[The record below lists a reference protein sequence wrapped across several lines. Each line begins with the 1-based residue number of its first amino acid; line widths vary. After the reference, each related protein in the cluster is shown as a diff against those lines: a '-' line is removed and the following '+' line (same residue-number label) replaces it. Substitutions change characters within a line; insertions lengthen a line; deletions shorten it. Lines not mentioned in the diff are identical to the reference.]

1 MSTTIAKQELSDRI
15 KKVKALYDRAATPG
29 EKSAAEARMNEMKS
43 RYFSLFGVAWV
54 EVPNNNFNDY
64 WRNSAGANHGANRNS
79 GQSKYSYG
87 SGSSSWDANWQK
99 EEPKKQE
106 EKEPV
111 SEYKFEFE
119 NQTIKSIFLN
129 YAAKKLGL
137 RAYKKKHMRKDNTFI
152 ECTRAQYIQLT
163 FFLSKINAEYWATMA
178 KFKEEM
184 MKKEDL

>member
-1 MSTTIAKQELSDRI
+1 MSATITKQELSDRI

-43 RYFSLFGVAWV
+43 RYFSLFGVNWV
-54 EVPNNNFNDY
+54 EVSNSNFNDY
-64 WRNSAGANHGANRNS
+64 WKNSAGANHGSNRNS
-79 GQSKYSYG
+79 NYSQYASG

-106 EKEPV
+106 EKEPI

-119 NQTIKSIFLN
+119 NQTIKLIFLN
-129 YAAKKLGL
+129 YASKKLGL

-152 ECTRAQYIQLT
+152 CCTRAQYIN
-163 FFLSKINAEYWATMA
+163 LSCFIGKINAEYWKAMT

-184 MKKEDL
+184 MTKEGL